1 MVLQNLETFR
11 TLFHERLKIY
21 RKIRYRYEKKYNRDI
36 ISATESKIEDS
47 AEENAKK
54 QNKQRKKRWGE
65 QQQILIN
72 ETKQNC
78 PNQNTINLNDLEIS
92 DLTKSLL
99 RKGPSYVPSPKD
111 ITVIN

>member
-1 MVLQNLETFR
+1 MLQNLETFR

-21 RKIRYRYEKKYNRDI
+21 RKIRHRYEKKYNRDN

-99 RKGPSYVPSPKD
+99 SKGPSYVPSPKD